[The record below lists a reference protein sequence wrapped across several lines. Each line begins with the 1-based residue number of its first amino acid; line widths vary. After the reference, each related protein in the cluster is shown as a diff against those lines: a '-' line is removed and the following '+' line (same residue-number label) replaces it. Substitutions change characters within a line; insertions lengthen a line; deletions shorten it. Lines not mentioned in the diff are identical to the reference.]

1 MRKRLSTRVQATTN
15 LYTREV
21 EKRVVGRA
29 QTQTRH
35 VDQMQFV
42 AESRVFVV
50 VIHVSVIEHFDGVLG
65 IKLANGV
72 AL

>member
-1 MRKRLSTRVQATTN
+1 MRRKLSTTN
-15 LYTREV
+15 SFTREI

-42 AESRVFVV
+42 AESRIFVV